1 MSSGLM
7 PFWHAARAARGRARG
22 LLGPR
27 QMFSHIRC
35 KGSNYF

>member
-1 MSSGLM
+1 MSSLM
-7 PFWHAARAARGRARG
+7 VPRQSAARGRARG